1 MAKIIFKSSGKEL
14 KGYYIELIHKVWY
27 DPKDEDIEIFVD
39 GYYKGC
45 ATMSDVEIIEGN
57 PHDETIN
64 VYIGNMELRFTY
76 NGPDYAGHSDLQE
89 AYQSLIDDRYYVF
102 DNLDFWTSTLPRP
115 FGGYDIKDMVNE
127 LDTNCE
133 TTTVTMI
140 ED

>member
-1 MAKIIFKSSGKEL
+1 MSKIRFKSSGKEL
-14 KGYYIELIHKVWY
+14 KGYYIELIHKAWY
-27 DPKDEDIEIFVD
+27 DLKDEDIEIFVD

-45 ATMSDVEIIEGN
+45 TTRNNVEIIEGN
-57 PHDETIN
+57 SHDETIN

-102 DNLDFWTSTLPRP
+102 DNLDFWTSTLPHP

-127 LDTNCE
+127 LGTSCE
-133 TTTVTMI
+133 ITTVTMI